1 MSKPQISVVKRQR
14 EQAKR
19 ERQQIKAQKRAQ
31 RKVEKAAGPHDGSG
45 APIDYEIEVE
55 G

>member
-1 MSKPQISVVKRQR
+1 MAAEDTNLAKPQISVVKRQR

-31 RKVEKAAGPHDGSG
+31 RKIDKAAGKPSQE
-45 APIDYEIEVE
+45 YQE
-55 G
+55 